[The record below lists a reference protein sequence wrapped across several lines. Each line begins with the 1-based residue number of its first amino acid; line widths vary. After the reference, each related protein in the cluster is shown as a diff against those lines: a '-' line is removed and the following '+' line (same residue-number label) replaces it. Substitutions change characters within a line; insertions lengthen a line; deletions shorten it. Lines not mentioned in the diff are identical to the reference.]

1 MRTFLTAA
9 LLTAATLTAAPK
21 QLFDGKTTDGW
32 KMAGPGQ
39 FVVEDGLM
47 KTTGGMGLL
56 YYEKEKFANAKIK
69 VVFKVSKVSDN
80 SGVVIRLPEPP
91 PDAWYGVHNGFEVQI
106 AGEGDEWHC
115 TGSIYSLSKASGRAQ
130 KAPGEWNVMEIEIR
144 GPVTRTIVNGTLIT
158 EYKEGQPVPD
168 RKQWF
173 EPVRGPRA
181 ESGYIGLQNHD
192 DASRVYFKE
201 ISVTPLQ

>member
-1 MRTFLTAA
+1 MRTFLITA

-39 FVVEDGLM
+39 FVVEDGML

-56 YYEKEKFANAKIK
+56 YYEKEKFDNAKIK

-115 TGSIYSLSKASGRAQ
+115 TGSIYSLSKAATRAQ

-158 EYKEGQPVPD
+158 EYKDGQPVPD

-181 ESGYIGLQNHD
+181 DAGYIGLQNHD
-192 DASRVYFKE
+192 DGSRVFFKE
-201 ISVTPLQ
+201 ISVTPLK